1 MKCSPKDLV
10 QLQNALWNVSAS
22 QPILEHGTKNLDST
36 SFSDLVEE
44 RYIDSFVIDICISKF
59 LDKAREAGKSFTV
72 FFPSEFYDW
81 MRSNDKEFQKRKLRE
96 NVEQLKQVNDLQQI
110 LVPVYLPN
118 HWGLMFVDL
127 VNREMYF
134 DDGLKSSAPP
144 IALSSV
150 KRSLELL
157 LEIYPCH
164 AALQAKFWH
173 KCHRFQRF
181 GMPCQTPVD
190 SRMIG
195 VGSCG
200 IGVIMAAKDIILDGP
215 LSINN
220 FQWQYCEMDVH
231 RKDLMLQILK
241 WRDQAGSR
249 GH

>member
-1 MKCSPKDLV
+1 M
-10 QLQNALWNVSAS
+10 
-22 QPILEHGTKNLDST
+22 
-36 SFSDLVEE
+36 
-44 RYIDSFVIDICISKF
+44 
-59 LDKAREAGKSFTV
+59 
-72 FFPSEFYDW
+72 
-81 MRSNDKEFQKRKLRE
+81 
-96 NVEQLKQVNDLQQI
+96 
-110 LVPVYLPN
+110 
-118 HWGLMFVDL
+118 DL

-134 DDGLKSSAPP
+134 DDGLKSTAPP

-173 KCHRFQRF
+173 NCHRFQRF

-249 GH
+249 GHERFSAHPILHLKASSVSLELSVHPWPAVILWQNCYKKFEN

>member
-1 MKCSPKDLV
+1 
-10 QLQNALWNVSAS
+10 
-22 QPILEHGTKNLDST
+22 
-36 SFSDLVEE
+36 
-44 RYIDSFVIDICISKF
+44 
-59 LDKAREAGKSFTV
+59 
-72 FFPSEFYDW
+72 
-81 MRSNDKEFQKRKLRE
+81 
-96 NVEQLKQVNDLQQI
+96 
-110 LVPVYLPN
+110 
-118 HWGLMFVDL
+118 MFVDL
-127 VNREMYF
+127 VNSEMYF
-134 DDGLKSSAPP
+134 DDGLKSTAPP

-173 KCHRFQRF
+173 NCHRFQRF

-220 FQWQYCEMDVH
+220 FQWQFCEMDVH
-231 RKDLMLQILK
+231 SKDLMLQILK
-241 WRDQAGSR
+241 WRDQAGSFD
-249 GH
+249 H